1 VRASILLAA
10 LVLLFSV
17 SSSTQE
23 VEHAPTVAQCQA
35 DQALWLSKLETR
47 DGTSDILVQTL
58 HKWQHEMS
66 ACEAVDSLN
75 KSKYFNAETKIEAEI
90 EGRELSFIYRHN
102 PYQQFL
108 DEDAAGKR

>member
-1 VRASILLAA
+1 
-10 LVLLFSV
+10 
-17 SSSTQE
+17 
-23 VEHAPTVAQCQA
+23 
-35 DQALWLSKLETR
+35 
-47 DGTSDILVQTL
+47 
-58 HKWQHEMS
+58 MS